1 MPDLTVGTQ
10 VAGCR
15 IGAVAG
21 RGGMGVV
28 YRATQ
33 LALERTVALKVIAP
47 ELARDLAFRA
57 RFQRE
62 SLIAASIEHPNAIPV
77 YEAGELDEML
87 YLVMRW
93 VEGTD
98 LRELLRNEGPLAP
111 PRAATLLLPIAAA
124 LHAAHRRGLVHR
136 DIKPAN
142 VLVARDEDGAEHPYL
157 TDFGIARRVDATM
170 AGEVTLTQTGMM
182 IGTVDFMAPELVRG
196 ERGDV
201 RSDVYSF
208 GCMLFEALAGR
219 VPYPRDYEVA
229 KLQAHVQDPPPSLA
243 DARPGLSPA
252 LDEVVRRAM
261 AKRPEDRY
269 QTAADLSRAL
279 AAAVAAPSTVLSPT
293 MPGAAPTV
301 PAVPPGPAE
310 SQEVTGPTDPLGRD
324 EPTGPTAV
332 EPPPTPPAPPPPA
345 PPSRRRRTAP
355 LFAGLG
361 ALALVGIVLALVLT
375 AGGDGGD
382 GGSNGDGGSSGG
394 GGSSSPRLVPASA
407 SAFSISAPEGWGRTD
422 VALTKSI
429 ERTEWTSDT
438 DAGVSVLVDALPG
451 SATPTE
457 QRARNTRANT
467 SQRSG
472 YEELAFKA
480 TTLAGND
487 AWEWRYTLPGR
498 GEVVD
503 WFLNQCGDGFAVQ
516 GKAPSSRFDALE
528 PTFRQVAE
536 SLRSNSC

>member
-1 MPDLTVGTQ
+1 MPDLTVGTE

-15 IGAVAG
+15 IGSVAG

-33 LALERTVALKVIAP
+33 LALERVVALKVIAP
-47 ELARDLAFRA
+47 ELARDEAFRA

-77 YEAGELDEML
+77 YEAGERDGIL

-98 LRELLRNEGPLAP
+98 LRALLHSEGPLEPA
-111 PRAATLLLPIAAA
+111 RAAALLLPIASA

-136 DIKPAN
+136 DVKPAN

-170 AGEVTLTQTGMM
+170 AGDITLTATGMM
-182 IGTVDFMAPELVRG
+182 IGTLDFMAPELVRG
-196 ERGDV
+196 ERGDA

-219 VPYPRDYEVA
+219 VPYPRDLEIA
-229 KLQAHVQDPPPSLA
+229 KLHAHLDEPPPSLA
-243 DARPGLSPA
+243 AVRPGLPPA

-261 AKRPEDRY
+261 AKQPEDRF
-269 QTAADLSRAL
+269 QTAAELASAL
-279 AAAVAAPSTVLSPT
+279 GAAVAAPPS
-293 MPGAAPTV
+293 APTV
-301 PAVPPGPAE
+301 PSATPTVPAASPTVPAATE
-310 SQEVTGPTDPLGRD
+310 PREVTGPTAPLHR
-324 EPTGPTAV
+324 EPPTAPTAPQ
-332 EPPPTPPAPPPPA
+332 EPPGPPAAPPAP
-345 PPSRRRRTAP
+345 RRRRRSLLP
-355 LFAGLG
+355 LAGLAVLVLAG
-361 ALALVGIVLALVLT
+361 VAVALALSGGGGK
-375 AGGDGGD
+375 GGDGGT
-382 GGSNGDGGSSGG
+382 SGG
-394 GGSSSPRLVPASA
+394 DGSSSPRLVSA
-407 SAFSISAPEGWGRTD
+407 STSDFTIRVPEGWGRTD
-422 VALTKSI
+422 TALTKSI
-429 ERTEWTSDT
+429 QRTEWSSDT
-438 DAGVSVLVDALPG
+438 DAGTTVLVDALPG

-472 YEELAFKA
+472 YKELAFGS
-480 TTLAGND
+480 TTIAGND

-516 GKAPSSRFDALE
+516 GKAPQSTFATLE

-536 SLRSNSC
+536 SLRSKSC